1 MRSVATSLAA
11 FLLAV
16 VSGIAYAFGGT
27 ILKKAAVDFHTR
39 GGLLA
44 VLGRIVTS
52 KYVLISLICSAFGY
66 GLYFIIIRKAEVLT
80 TTLVIQ
86 GVLFLATM
94 VFASLLFK
102 ETITPAKIVAALLIM
117 AGIAV
122 LAAGK

>member
-1 MRSVATSLAA
+1 MKSFLSLA
-11 FLLAV
+11 LAV

-27 ILKKAAVDFHTR
+27 VLKKAAVDFSLQ

-44 VLGRIVTS
+44 ALGRIVTS
-52 KYVLISLICSAFGY
+52 KYVWASLVCSAFGY
-66 GLYFIIIRKAEVLT
+66 GLYFTIIRKSEVIT

-86 GVLFLATM
+86 GVLFMATM

-102 ETITPAKIVAALLIM
+102 ESITPAKILAALLIT

-122 LAAGK
+122 LAMAK

>member
-1 MRSVATSLAA
+1 MKSGWA
-11 FLLAV
+11 FALAV

-27 ILKKAAVDFHTR
+27 ILKKAALDFNTQ

-44 VLGRIVTS
+44 AVGRAITS
-52 KYVLISLICSAFGY
+52 KYLIVSLVCSAFGY
-66 GLYFIIIRKAEVLT
+66 GLYFLIIRRAEVIT

-86 GVLFLATM
+86 GVLFAATM

-102 ETITPAKIVAALLIM
+102 ETITPAKIVATLLIT

>member
-1 MRSVATSLAA
+1 MKSVLSLV
-11 FLLAV
+11 LAV

-27 ILKKAAVDFHTR
+27 ILKKAAVDFSTQ

-44 VLGRIVTS
+44 ALARIVTS
-52 KYVLISLICSAFGY
+52 KYVLASLVCSAFGY
-66 GLYFIIIRKAEVLT
+66 GLYFFIIRKSEVIT
-80 TTLVIQ
+80 TTLIIQ
-86 GVLFLATM
+86 GVLFMATM

-102 ETITPAKIVAALLIM
+102 ETITPAKIVAALLIT